1 MKDKRKYIRHP
12 VKKFAEVVVK
22 DRRYNGMVLNL
33 TEGGSFISAH
43 GSFSTEDII
52 TVTYQLDDGPIGEI
66 RRTGTIKWIT
76 GKGIGIE
83 FKRPGYSD

>member
-1 MKDKRKYIRHP
+1 MKEKRKHIRHP
-12 VKKFAEVVVK
+12 VSKFAEVVVK
-22 DRRYNGMVLNL
+22 DRRYHGIVLDL

-43 GSFSTEDII
+43 GAFSIGNII

-66 RRTGTIKWIT
+66 RRIGTIKWIT

>member
-1 MKDKRKYIRHP
+1 MKDKRKHIRHP

-22 DRRYNGMVLNL
+22 DRCYLGIVLNL
-33 TEGGSFISAH
+33 TEEGSFISAQ
-43 GSFSTEDII
+43 GSFSTGDII
-52 TVTYQLDDGPIGEI
+52 TVTYKLGDGPIGEI

-83 FKRPGYSD
+83 FKRQGYSD